1 MKKLILASASARRRE
16 MLSHIGLEYTAL
28 SCDVDETS
36 GLPNAPALA
45 VQTLAKRK
53 ACAALELAHEPAIVV
68 GADTIVYINGHMLTK
83 PSDADKAR
91 EMLGE
96 LSGNVHEVYS
106 GLCVTDG
113 EKCICT
119 HSMTSVKMREIGSRE
134 LEAYIATGEPFDKAG
149 GYGIQELGGIFVEQI
164 SGDYYNVVGL
174 PLEKL
179 CVILGR
185 DFSYDVFEMRRMH
198 GVI

>member
-1 MKKLILASASARRRE
+1 
-16 MLSHIGLEYTAL
+16 MLTHIGLEYTAI

-36 GLPNAPALA
+36 DLPSDPVKA
-45 VQTLAKRK
+45 VRELAKRK
-53 ACAALELAHEPAIVV
+53 ACAALKHVHEPAIVI

-83 PSDADKAR
+83 PADAAKAR

-96 LSGNVHEVYS
+96 LSNDVHEVYS

-119 HSMTSVKMREIGSRE
+119 HSMTSVKMREIGERE

-149 GYGIQELGGIFVEQI
+149 GYGIQELGGIFVERI

-179 CVILGR
+179 CVILER
-185 DFSYDVFEMRRMH
+185 DFSYDVFEMRKTY
-198 GVI
+198 GTV